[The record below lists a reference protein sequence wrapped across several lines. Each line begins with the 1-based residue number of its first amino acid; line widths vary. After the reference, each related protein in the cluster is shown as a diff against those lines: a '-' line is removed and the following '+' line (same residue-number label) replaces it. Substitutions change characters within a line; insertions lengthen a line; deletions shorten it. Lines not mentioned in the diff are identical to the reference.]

1 MGIFVPSLSF
11 NSGIGVGMFA
21 IVGMLH
27 KVRTLGWRR
36 LSELE

>member
-1 MGIFVPSLSF
+1 MGIDVPSLSF

-27 KVRTLGWRR
+27 KGRR
-36 LSELE
+36 VAEGR